1 MNKKPPL
8 QNQRF
13 KWWEHVT
20 NIAAFLCKDPTTISK
35 EVRAHRLS
43 DWYHKGTFYNS
54 KNFCIHRYHCKK
66 TYASAFAMRELGFQ
80 RALFLV
86 HRNQIAK
93 QAKKSFRKVFSG
105 QVSMGLVTGK
115 YQEYGKDFI
124 FATIQTL
131 SKEENLH
138 RYEKNAFDAIIIDE
152 AHHSAANSYKKVLDY
167 FEPKLWLAMTATPD
181 KRDDFG
187 YSGDRVKGLI
197 FCSRIDETKELS
209 KKFNAKGWRTL
220 VLGGSYED
228 GYDDAYDYW
237 EEEMDYKI

>member
-1 MNKKPPL
+1 
-8 QNQRF
+8 
-13 KWWEHVT
+13 
-20 NIAAFLCKDPTTISK
+20 
-35 EVRAHRLS
+35 
-43 DWYHKGTFYNS
+43 
-54 KNFCIHRYHCKK
+54 
-66 TYASAFAMRELGFQ
+66 
-80 RALFLV
+80 
-86 HRNQIAK
+86 
-93 QAKKSFRKVFSG
+93 
-105 QVSMGLVTGK
+105 MGLVTGK
-115 YQEYGKDFI
+115 YQEYDKDFI

-167 FEPKLWLAMTATPD
+167 FEPKLWLAMTATQD

-209 KKFNAKGWRTL
+209 KTFNAKGWRTW

-237 EEEMDYKI
+237 EEEMD